1 MILKAKK
8 PRNRYK
14 STSSWLDAVY
24 RNNKAFIDE
33 KLPDTESKTSKKRL
47 FKQIIKDYVEED
59 DLTYKQAVAV
69 ASRSTTFT
77 EVKER
82 LVFNAYK
89 ALKKDEAAYREFRE
103 LTKEQGRYT
112 KINFDEFVWDKD
124 SKSYVYGKK
133 LRVYFRNS
141 PKDVV
146 VEEIA

>member
-14 STSSWLDAVY
+14 SANSWLDAVY
-24 RNNKAFIDE
+24 RNNKSFIDD
-33 KLPDTESKTSKKRL
+33 KLPDTETKTSKKTL
-47 FKQIIKDYVEED
+47 FKRIIKDYVEED
-59 DLTYKQAVAV
+59 NLTYKRAVNV

-82 LVFNAYK
+82 MVSNAYK

-103 LTKEQGRYT
+103 ATKEKGRYT
-112 KINFDEFVWDKD
+112 KINFEEFVWDKD